1 MFCGIG
7 PFALRACSIGCKVI
21 ANDLNP
27 ECAKYLAL
35 NAKANKITNIL
46 PFNMDAREFVRKV
59 VNEGIAHSSFLPF
72 NHVYMNLPA
81 SAIEFLDAF
90 DGLFTN
96 ADKTIWNKMPIIHV
110 NSFIEKGITDMKDA
124 FATKI
129 SSVLKCSKDT
139 IYANIID
146 VHNIKDVSTK
156 KNMYCVDFLLPEEVG
171 RRTKKHPSETDIS
184 ELEKL
189 IKK

>member
-7 PFALRACSIGCKVI
+7 PFALRACKLGCKVI

-27 ECAKYLAL
+27 ECAKYLAI
-35 NAKANKITNIL
+35 NAKENKISSIMQ
-46 PFNMDAREFVRKV
+46 FNMDARDFIRKV
-59 VNEGIAHSSFLPF
+59 VNDGIVHPSFLPF

-81 SAIEFLDAF
+81 SAIEFLDSF

-96 ADKTIWNKMPIIHV
+96 ADKLVWAKMPIIHV
-110 NSFIEKGITDMKDA
+110 NSFIEKGIVDLKEA
-124 FATKI
+124 FAIKI
-129 SSVLKCSKDT
+129 SSVLKCSKD
-139 IYANIID
+139 IIIANIID

-171 RRTKKHPSETDIS
+171 RRSKKHKSETEIS

-189 IKK
+189 LKK